1 MKLKGKRWKKAA
13 VASVSFVLCL
23 SFASCAP
30 SSSADNGSNGGN
42 GDTKVEF
49 WSTYATEKVLQDL
62 EFTGE
67 KFAPK
72 LEVFAAHGEYESGQ
86 ILMTAETDVRSYDV
100 KITDLKTSGGDV
112 FPKENII
119 LYNQKYIDVNTN
131 YEQNGAPLG
140 MYPDAILPFAAAK
153 NFGENKIEAGENQGL
168 YFTFNV
174 PESDE
179 EVVSGVYT
187 GTFTITY
194 DGKIQEIPV
203 RLTVE
208 DLTVPNEV
216 HAKNIFLSQWNYQ
229 SGELNGSQ
237 EMLDAY
243 TDKLIEYR
251 LAPQYVVNDSMHTD
265 EDIAYYTEKAYE
277 YMQNERLSNIS
288 IPYGT
293 YYAPNGELSIDKTI
307 FEKYLRSF
315 AIKSFETGY
324 NMFDKSNVYFNI
336 IDEPDS
342 QGLLE
347 RTKQVYADYK
357 ETINKVADEL
367 QEDTSFRAENKDEV
381 IAGIRNLP
389 EVIPCYYSTDYAPYV
404 DTLVPGVHGFL
415 EDYEALKAHQ
425 EELWW
430 YTCIGPR
437 APQPTYHTEDTLV
450 SAREMSWMQAEYD
463 VVGNLYWAVNRYAMG
478 ANNAELED
486 YYANAC
492 RYPLVNGDGYLFY
505 PGGQYEL
512 DEPVGSLRLEA
523 IRDGLEEYEIAL
535 QCEAKYEELSE
546 KLGIELDWKGAFNK
560 ITKTIYNETIV
571 TSGSAEFYAARR
583 NFYDLAK
590 LTLNGSDFAMI
601 EFSENEY
608 GDKLSYSFYLKSGY
622 TFTVNGEEIAPA
634 GVLPGGNRYNVE
646 INRND
651 SRQVVFGVKGEG
663 TDLTFIDEL
672 GGKVTQYSA
681 DEFEGS
687 FMSGTATV
695 ETVLHD
701 NTVTGSIAPGL
712 RGMFLQLKVGAVQEG
727 EDQNI
732 RFSNAFTD
740 SLNETVDKVVMYLYY
755 TGEEEL
761 DFSVAVKYSE
771 GDALIRVLAT
781 VTLQPNSLNK
791 VELPNIYSINW
802 EANKSVDYML
812 FYYEGRKISED
823 VYEKHSAA
831 DDNVYL
837 FDTIVY
843 GR

>member
-1 MKLKGKRWKKAA
+1 MNIINYFRKKWKHI
-13 VASVSFVLCL
+13 SVSAVSAALCL
-23 SFASCAP
+23 AFVACGP
-30 SSSADNGSNGGN
+30 TDPTDVTQGGGSQSGE
-42 GDTKVEF
+42 TQVEF
-49 WSTYATEKVLQDL
+49 WSTYATEKVMQDV
-62 EFTGE
+62 EYTGT
-67 KFAPK
+67 KFEPK
-72 LEVFAAHGEYESGQ
+72 LEVYAARGEYESGQ
-86 ILMTAETDVRSYDV
+86 IIMTAGTDVHSYDV
-100 KITDLKTSGGDV
+100 QITDLKTSDGKV

-119 LYNQKYIDVNTN
+119 LYNQKYIEVNQN
-131 YEQNGAPLG
+131 YENNGAPLG
-140 MYPDAILPFAAAK
+140 MYPDAILPFEAAK

-174 PESDE
+174 PESE
-179 EVVSGVYT
+179 EDVSVGTYT

-194 DGKIQEIPV
+194 DGKTQNIPV
-203 RLTVE
+203 SLTVE

-265 EDIAYYTEKAYE
+265 EDIEYYTEKAYE

-293 YYAPNGELSIDKTI
+293 YYAPNGELSIDKNI
-307 FEKYLRSF
+307 FERYLLSF
-315 AIKSFETGY
+315 AKKSFETGY

-347 RTKQVYADYK
+347 RTKQVFADYK
-357 ETINKVADEL
+357 ETINKVADDL
-367 QEDTSFRAENKDEV
+367 QEDDSFRAENKAEV
-381 IAGIRNLP
+381 IEGIRNLP
-389 EVIPCYYSTDYAPYV
+389 EVIPCYYSDEYAPYV
-404 DTLVPGVHGFL
+404 DTLVPGVQDL
-415 EDYEALKAHQ
+415 LVQYDKYKAHQ

-486 YYANAC
+486 YYADAC

-535 QCEAKYEELSE
+535 QCEAKYDELAE
-546 KLGIELDWKGAFNK
+546 QLGIELDWKAAFNR
-560 ITKTIYNETIV
+560 ITKTIYNETTV
-571 TSGSAEFYAARR
+571 TSGSEEFYAARR
-583 NFYDLAK
+583 NFYNLAQM
-590 LTLNGSDFAMI
+590 TLNGSDFALI
-601 EFSENEY
+601 EYSENEY
-608 GDKLSYSFYLKSGY
+608 GDVLSYSFYLKDGY
-622 TFTVNGEEIAPA
+622 TLTVNGEEATA
-634 GVLPGGNRYNVE
+634 SGKLPGGSRYNVT

-651 SRQVVFGVKGEG
+651 GRQVVFGVTGENMN
-663 TDLTFIDEL
+663 LTYTNEL
-672 GGKVTQYSA
+672 GGEITQYSA
-681 DEFEGS
+681 DEFAES
-687 FMSGTATV
+687 FSAGTATV
-695 ETVLHD
+695 ETAVID
-701 NTVTGSIAPGL
+701 STVSGTVAPGY
-712 RGMFLQLKVGAVQEG
+712 RGMFLQLKVGAVAEG
-727 EDQNI
+727 EEQNI
-732 RFSNAFTD
+732 RLSNEFTQ
-740 SLNETVDKVVMYLYY
+740 SFGETVERAVMYIYY
-755 TGEEEL
+755 
-761 DFSVAVKYSE
+761 A
-771 GDALIRVLAT
+771 GDAPLEFTIAAKYTKGGGLISNLAT
-781 VTLQPNSLNK
+781 VTLQPDTMTK
-791 VELPNIYSINW
+791 IELHDIYNMNW
-802 EANKSVDYML
+802 TANEAVDYLL
-812 FYYEGRKISED
+812 FYYEN
-823 VYEKHSAA
+823 HTAA

-837 FDTIVY
+837 FDTLVY